1 MSVAPQRTALINVS
15 RTITSASAARPPYPN
30 GRHVQPRAWLATT
43 RRRLKFTSNG
53 RGSGASRHHPSPPS
67 PSPSHSQKQHH
78 QDEPSN
84 DEAGGAKR
92 KAQRVKPRKNS
103 LLRLAIDAHEAK
115 KHGSGDKVATEQPS
129 ATPHEDVSEEPS
141 MTISATCVAEAFD
154 MPLVVE
160 ILTSHGFALDPDRT
174 GFVSGEVV
182 HARSA
187 NGSDIFVFPSGTVV
201 TWSLPVDAVTG
212 QLMRAAEHPHKPD
225 LCEAEDL
232 EFTVDPSKAD
242 STMKGD
248 LVILGTQRE
257 HTEGTPLDTTLAKV
271 AFSSGLARST
281 KLAVLESTL
290 DSYLESTRNIPSLFS
305 RGSAVSLGRRFIL
318 QKTGEL
324 LSLRARLNHYWELTD
339 VLPDIL
345 WENEGLDNYYE
356 TVGRALDVRTRIKVL
371 NQKMDYAQEIA
382 TVLREVA
389 SERHG
394 TRLELIIILLI
405 AVEVVFEVRRI
416 YLESVEG
423 HEPSPEADTR

>member
-1 MSVAPQRTALINVS
+1 
-15 RTITSASAARPPYPN
+15 
-30 GRHVQPRAWLATT
+30 
-43 RRRLKFTSNG
+43 
-53 RGSGASRHHPSPPS
+53 
-67 PSPSHSQKQHH
+67 
-78 QDEPSN
+78 
-84 DEAGGAKR
+84 
-92 KAQRVKPRKNS
+92 
-103 LLRLAIDAHEAK
+103 
-115 KHGSGDKVATEQPS
+115 
-129 ATPHEDVSEEPS
+129 

-154 MPLVVE
+154 MPLVVD

-174 GFVSGEVV
+174 GFVSGDVV

-232 EFTVDPSKAD
+232 EFAVDPSKAD

-281 KLAVLESTL
+281 KLAVLENTL
-290 DSYLESTRNIPSLFS
+290 DAYLESTRNIPSLFS
-305 RGSAVSLGRRFIL
+305 RGSAASLGRRFIL

-394 TRLELIIILLI
+394 TRLELIIIVLI

-423 HEPSPEADTR
+423 REPSVEADAR